1 MRYRATFQVAELLLG
16 AGRNDTQ
23 KHNWFF
29 TIWSLLLVG
38 GRFT

>member
-1 MRYRATFQVAELLLG
+1 MKYHATLQVAELLLG
-16 AGRNDTQ
+16 AGQNDIQ
-23 KHNWFF
+23 KHNWFL